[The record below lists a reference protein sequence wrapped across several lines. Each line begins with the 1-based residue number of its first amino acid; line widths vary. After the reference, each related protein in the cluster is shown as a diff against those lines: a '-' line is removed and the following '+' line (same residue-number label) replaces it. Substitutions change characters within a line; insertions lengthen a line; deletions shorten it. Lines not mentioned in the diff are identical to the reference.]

1 VSACS
6 GNGRC
11 DQSLTCYIYGCYTLP
26 LSQGL
31 LGEGAYGFVYAGVD
45 KSNGERVAIKVSM
58 AIIAE
63 RL

>member
-1 VSACS
+1 M
-6 GNGRC
+6 
-11 DQSLTCYIYGCYTLP
+11 LYIYGCYTLP
-26 LSQGL
+26 LLQGL